1 MGNALVR
8 SSEMKKTYV
17 LLTGAKNNAGDFL
30 IRQRGCDLLSHLRPD
45 RKLVVLNGWEKLS
58 GQQLTLVNESC
69 ALILMGG
76 PAIQPRMYG
85 SVYPLC
91 EDLDDITVPIVT
103 MGVGWKSAT
112 GSWAD
117 TRRYPFTPETLRL
130 LRKVNDSGVT
140 SSVRDWHTL
149 NVLQSA
155 GFHNFVMT
163 GCPALYAADC
173 VGAGVATQAV
183 PRTVSVSLGV
193 CLVSDTRMAKQT
205 KDLIEG
211 LSDRFG
217 AENVTAVFHHSLERE
232 KLKIYGHGSAEF
244 YLAHRKFADWL
255 EAKKIRWIDISGG
268 VDAMVAHYSK
278 VDMHVGYRV
287 HAHILR
293 LSLNRPSILVAED
306 GRGRAL
312 QSFLG
317 ASVLSAGNTKPL
329 AGRLNRVL
337 ARVESFGCF
346 GVDRG
351 AKNILAVAQ
360 EVVAIL
366 ENEITS
372 GFPRSRQ
379 AVVAKNEAYVD
390 MTRFVNGLP

>member
-1 MGNALVR
+1 MGNALAR

-30 IRQRGCDLLSHLRPD
+30 IRQRGCELLSHLRPD
-45 RKLVVLNGWEKLS
+45 RQLVVLDGWEKLS
-58 GQQLTLVNESC
+58 GQQLSLVNESC

-76 PAIQPRMYG
+76 PALQPRMYG

-91 EDLDDITVPIVT
+91 DDLDDITAPIVT

-112 GSWAD
+112 GLWAD
-117 TRRYPFTPETLRL
+117 TRRYPLTPETLRL

-140 SSVRDWHTL
+140 SSVRDWHSL
-149 NVLQSA
+149 NVLQNA

-163 GCPALYAADC
+163 GCPALFASGC
-173 VGAGVATQAV
+173 VGAGVEVQGR

-193 CLVSDTRMAKQT
+193 CLVSDARMASQT
-205 KDLIEG
+205 KDLIKG
-211 LSDRFG
+211 LSERFG
-217 AENVTAVFHHSLERE
+217 VENVTAVFHHSLERE
-232 KLKIYGHGSAEF
+232 KLKIYGHRSGEF
-244 YLAHRKFADWL
+244 YAAHRKFADWL
-255 EAKKIRWIDISGG
+255 ESEKICWIDISGG
-268 VDAMVAHYSK
+268 LDAMVAHYSET
-278 VDMHVGYRV
+278 DMHIGYRV

-293 LSLNRPSILVAED
+293 VSLNRPSILIAED

-317 ASVLSAGNTKPL
+317 ASVLSAGNSKPL
-329 AGRLNRVL
+329 AGRLNRLL
-337 ARVESFGCF
+337 ARAEASNCF

-351 AKNILAVAQ
+351 ARSISAVAR

-366 ENEITS
+366 ENEIVA

-390 MTRFVNGLP
+390 MARFVSGLP

>member
-1 MGNALVR
+1 MCC
-8 SSEMKKTYV
+8 
-17 LLTGAKNNAGDFL
+17 LLEQKNNAGDFL
-30 IRQRGCDLLSHLRPD
+30 IRQRGRELLSHLRPD

-91 EDLDDITVPIVT
+91 DDLDDIKVPIVT

-112 GSWAD
+112 GSWVD
-117 TRRYPFTPETLRL
+117 TRGYPFTPETVRL
-130 LRKVNDSGVT
+130 LRRVNDSGIT

-149 NVLQSA
+149 NVLQNA
-155 GFHNFVMT
+155 GFPNFVMT
-163 GCPALYAADC
+163 GCPALYATGC
-173 VGAGVATQAV
+173 VGAGVVEQRA

-193 CLVSDTRMAKQT
+193 CFVSDTRLEKQT
-205 KDLIEG
+205 KDLIRG
-211 LSDRFG
+211 LSERFG
-217 AENVTAVFHHSLERE
+217 NENVKAVFHHSLEPE
-232 KLKIYGHGSAEF
+232 KLKIYGRGSGEF
-244 YLAHRKFADWL
+244 YAAHRRFSDWL
-255 EAKKIRWIDISGG
+255 ESEDISWIDISGG
-268 VDAMVAHYSK
+268 VDAMVAHYSEA
-278 VDMHVGYRV
+278 DMHVGYRV

-293 LSLNRPSILVAED
+293 LSLNKPSILVAED

-317 ASVLSAGNTKPL
+317 ASVLSAGNAKPL
-329 AGRLNRVL
+329 TGRLNRLL

-351 AKNILAVAQ
+351 AKSILAVAQ

-366 ENEITS
+366 ENEFTA

-390 MTRFVNGLP
+390 MKRFVSGLP